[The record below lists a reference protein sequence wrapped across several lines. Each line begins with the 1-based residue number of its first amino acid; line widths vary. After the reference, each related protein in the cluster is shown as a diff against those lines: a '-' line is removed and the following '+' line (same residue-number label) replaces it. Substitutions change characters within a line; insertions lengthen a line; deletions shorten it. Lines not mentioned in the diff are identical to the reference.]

1 MIVISGTIPV
11 KPEMKEEA
19 SQLALEMQKA
29 TLAEPGCQVY
39 RFSFDVADPN
49 TMCIFEVWESDA
61 ALGSHFKTEHMKKF
75 QQNAP
80 RLLAGKLSATKY
92 TVSSSASLF

>member
-19 SQLALEMQKA
+19 TQLALEMQKA
-29 TLAEPGCQVY
+29 TCAEQGCRTY
-39 RFSFDVADPN
+39 RFSFDLAEPN
-49 TMCIFEVWESDA
+49 TMCIFEEWESEE

-75 QQNAP
+75 
-80 RLLAGKLSATKY
+80 
-92 TVSSSASLF
+92 